1 MRLFANRVART
12 LSRSG
17 FLLLASLLLASCGP
31 IVKNPVPLA
40 DPRVQANV
48 YPQKAYRIDAGDEL
62 EIRFFYNPELNDKV
76 MVRPDGRIS
85 LQLIGDLSVLGMT
98 PEDLTKTLKQRYD
111 SIIQRTEITVTLR
124 AFASQRVYVDG
135 EVNKPGVVPLTGRV
149 TVLQAIAAAG
159 GYKETAR
166 TGEAI
171 LIRRGPSNEPL
182 AVPINLDKVL
192 SGRDTTQDVL
202 LLPYDIV
209 FLPKSPIANVNI
221 WVRQYVRNALPFDL
235 GFVYNYYTPY

>member
-1 MRLFANRVART
+1 MKLFRNR
-12 LSRSG
+12 
-17 FLLLASLLLASCGP
+17 LASILLCSACPFLALFLVSCGP
-31 IVKNPVPLA
+31 IVKNPVQLA

-62 EIRFFYNPELNDKV
+62 EIRFFYNPELNDRV
-76 MVRPDGRIS
+76 VVRPDGCIS
-85 LQLIGDLSVLGMT
+85 LQLVGDLPVLGMT
-98 PEDLTKTLKQRYD
+98 PTELTSSLQQKYD
-111 SIIQRTEITVTLR
+111 PMIQRTEITVTVR

-149 TVLQAIAAAG
+149 TVMQAIAAAG

-166 TGEAI
+166 TREAI

-182 AVPINLDKVL
+182 AVPINLDRVL

-202 LLPYDIV
+202 LMPYDIV
-209 FLPKSPIANVNI
+209 FLPKSSIANVNN
-221 WVRQYVRNALPFDL
+221 WVRQYVRNILPLDL
-235 GFVYNYYTPY
+235 GFVYNYYTP

>member
-1 MRLFANRVART
+1 
-12 LSRSG
+12 
-17 FLLLASLLLASCGP
+17 LLLVSCGP
-31 IVKNPVPLA
+31 IVKNPVPIS

-62 EIRFFYNPELNDKV
+62 EVRFFYNPELNDRV
-76 MVRPDGRIS
+76 IVRPDGRIS
-85 LQLIGDLSVLGMT
+85 LQLVGDLPVLGMT
-98 PEDLTKTLKQRYD
+98 PTELTSSLQQKYD
-111 SIIQRTEITVTLR
+111 PMIQRTEITVTVR

-166 TGEAI
+166 TQEAI

-182 AVPINLDKVL
+182 PVPINLDQVL

-202 LLPYDIV
+202 LMPYDIV
-209 FLPKSPIANVNI
+209 FLPKSSIANVNN
-221 WVRQYVRNALPFDL
+221 WVRQYVRNILPLDL
-235 GFVYNYYTPY
+235 GFVYNYYTP